1 MAADGKN
8 RKKKNDDDNARTAK
22 SGRGTS
28 RGGAPREPHTQYRL
42 VQIPVDDAWARKHNQ
57 NLGEVRRL
65 QVSAGI
71 LGVIVLAAGIAVLLF
86 SGMEAWAWIVAVL
99 AIVFAL
105 GCLAMIFYIPRR
117 MGSMQATYDISELIP
132 GMIAEIRPRG
142 VTILALADQAVDR
155 SAGKVPVLVA
165 RPCAPIAGHQNKVGE
180 RVPCVSVVAN
190 RSARGSDNLYQFV
203 SPMPIA
209 WATKDKT
216 VIRDAA
222 KQIPEGEWEK
232 LRQNLDRVKE
242 ISAEMTRMA
251 PLD

>member
-8 RKKKNDDDNARTAK
+8 RKNKSDDDNARRANSRMK
-22 SGRGTS
+22 SSG
-28 RGGAPREPHTQYRL
+28 GGAPRTPQSQYRL
-42 VQIPVDDAWARKHNQ
+42 AQIPVDDAWARKHNQ

-71 LGVIVLAAGIAVLLF
+71 LGVIVLAAGIAVLLV
-86 SGMEAWAWIVAVL
+86 SGMESWAWIVAVL
-99 AIVFAL
+99 ATVFAV

-117 MGSMQATYDISELIP
+117 MGSMQSTYDTSELIP

-165 RPCAPIAGHQNKVGE
+165 RPCAPIEGHQSKVGE

-209 WATKDKT
+209 WATPDKA
-216 VIRDAA
+216 VIRAAA

-232 LRQNLDRVKE
+232 LRQNLGRVDDAV
-242 ISAEMTRMA
+242 AEMTRMI

>member
-8 RKKKNDDDNARTAK
+8 RKKKNDDDNARTAN

-28 RGGAPREPHTQYRL
+28 RGGAPREPYTQYRL
-42 VQIPVDDAWARKHNQ
+42 AQIPVDDAWARKHNQ

-71 LGVIVLAAGIAVLLF
+71 LGVTVLAAGIATLLV
-86 SGMEAWAWIVAVL
+86 SGMESWAWIVASL
-99 AIVFAL
+99 ATVFAV
-105 GCLAMIFYIPRR
+105 GCLTMIFYIPRR
-117 MGSMQATYDISELIP
+117 MGSVQSTYDTSELVP
-132 GMIAEIRPRG
+132 GMIAEVRPRG
-142 VTILALADQAVDR
+142 VTVLALADQAVDR

-165 RPCAPIAGHQNKVGE
+165 RPCAPIAGHQSKVGE

-190 RSARGSDNLYQFV
+190 RSARGGDNLYQFV

-209 WATKDKT
+209 WATPDKA
-216 VIRDAA
+216 VIRAAA

-232 LRQNLDRVKE
+232 LRQNLDRVDE
-242 ISAEMTRMA
+242 AVAEMARMI